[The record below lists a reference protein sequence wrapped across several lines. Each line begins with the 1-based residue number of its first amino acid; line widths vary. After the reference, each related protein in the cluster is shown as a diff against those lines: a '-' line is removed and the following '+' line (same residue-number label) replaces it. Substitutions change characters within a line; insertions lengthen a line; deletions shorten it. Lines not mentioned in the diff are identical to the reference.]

1 VNGWLTARLCC
12 VDVDTEYGSVG
23 IVTEL
28 NGAVVADEEVNTTP
42 FNAALALRVTCVA
55 APPTLALNVKLF
67 GVTWQF
73 VSVPAIVPAAVHTPV
88 SALNATPTVSVV
100 ASGVA
105 HT

>member
-1 VNGWLTARLCC
+1 LV
-12 VDVDTEYGSVG
+12 
-23 IVTEL
+23 
-28 NGAVVADEEVNTTP
+28 
-42 FNAALALRVTCVA
+42 LRVTCVA